1 MDDTR
6 KSRFYDW
13 ESLDDV
19 NRFAQFYCNNYNVFN
34 NSLIKLIQKDLTRSG
49 HSEAFIAEVIAH
61 TDSLMAE
68 GTADPYE
75 LALHYFDQSFTDKEV
90 EDDLVKQGYSSDF
103 IMQVFDYIDEF
114 SS

>member
-34 NSLIKLIQKDLTRSG
+34 NSLIKLIKK
-49 HSEAFIAEVIAH
+49 I
-61 TDSLMAE
+61 
-68 GTADPYE
+68 
-75 LALHYFDQSFTDKEV
+75 
-90 EDDLVKQGYSSDF
+90 
-103 IMQVFDYIDEF
+103 
-114 SS
+114 